1 MRLGHDIWLFSLAL
15 LCYCH
20 VLWVK
25 LFLLLLHVHFIVAF
39 IAPKVFTA
47 GDIFS
52 EQTKNREDHVGSY
65 LASYAFELGQ
75 AYVRLFSEGHI
86 EDRVHFFQGVDSLL
100 KVLSTPT
107 FLGISTLANEI
118 GVLYDGHARYY
129 SGDVCLRDQLV
140 SVEVIDLEDKVNLL
154 IYR

>member
-15 LCYCH
+15 LRYCH

-52 EQTKNREDHVGSY
+52 EQTQHREDHVGSY

-75 AYVRLFSEGHI
+75 AYVRLLSEGHI
-86 EDRVHFFQGVDSLL
+86 EDRVHFFQGVNSLL
-100 KVLSTPT
+100 KVLSTPA
-107 FLGISTLANEI
+107 FLGISTLADEI
-118 GVLYDGHARYY
+118 GVLYDWHARDY

-154 IYR
+154 FNR

>member
-1 MRLGHDIWLFSLAL
+1 VRLGHDIWLFSLAL

-118 GVLYDGHARYY
+118 GVLYDGHARDY

-140 SVEVIDLEDKVNLL
+140 SVEIIDLEDKVNLL
-154 IYR
+154 FNR

>member
-20 VLWVK
+20 VIWVK
-25 LFLLLLHVHFIVAF
+25 LFLLLLHVHFIVTF

-52 EQTKNREDHVGSY
+52 EQTQHREDHVGSY
-65 LASYAFELGQ
+65 LASYAFELWQ

-86 EDRVHFFQGVDSLL
+86 EDRVHFFQGVNSLL
-100 KVLSTPT
+100 KVLSTPA
-107 FLGISTLANEI
+107 FLGISTLADEI
-118 GVLYDGHARYY
+118 GVLYDGHARDY

-154 IYR
+154 FNR

>member
-1 MRLGHDIWLFSLAL
+1 VRLGHDIWLFSLAL

-118 GVLYDGHARYY
+118 GVLYDGHARDY

-154 IYR
+154 FNR

>member
-118 GVLYDGHARYY
+118 GVLYDGHARDY

-140 SVEVIDLEDKVNLL
+140 SVEIIDLEDKVNLL
-154 IYR
+154 FNR

>member
-15 LCYCH
+15 LYYCH

-25 LFLLLLHVHFIVAF
+25 LFLLLLHVHFIVTF

-47 GDIFS
+47 RDIFS
-52 EQTKNREDHVGSY
+52 EQTQHREDHVGSY

-75 AYVRLFSEGHI
+75 ANVRLFSEGHI
-86 EDRVHFFQGVDSLL
+86 EDRVHFFQGVNSLL
-100 KVLSTPT
+100 KVLSTPA
-107 FLGISTLANEI
+107 FLGISTLADEI
-118 GVLYDGHARYY
+118 GVLYDGHARDY
-129 SGDVCLRDQLV
+129 SGDICLRDQLV

-154 IYR
+154 FNR

>member
-65 LASYAFELGQ
+65 LASYAFDLGQ
-75 AYVRLFSEGHI
+75 AYERLFSEGHI

-118 GVLYDGHARYY
+118 GVLYDGHARDY

-154 IYR
+154 FNR